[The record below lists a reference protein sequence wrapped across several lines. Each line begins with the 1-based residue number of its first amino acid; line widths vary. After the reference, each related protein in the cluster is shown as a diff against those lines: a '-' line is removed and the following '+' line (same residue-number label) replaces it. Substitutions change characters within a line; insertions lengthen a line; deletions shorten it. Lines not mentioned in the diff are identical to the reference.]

1 MKRFIHCFYVA
12 VFLLY
17 GAFAPGCAQA
27 QSFDGQYFS
36 GQGDVEYLELLDI
49 ARRMFEPD
57 PEFQNM
63 SMMYTPSWNGLVEGP
78 TWDAWWIQN
87 SYGTTYC
94 SLPFLQE
101 PFITFLQNSQDLW
114 FNQMGDGKTVRPHRD
129 FKWIPPDGSL
139 CDAARPT
146 DFIAKQGDGRT
157 DIHDWGMEFT
167 AAGLLM
173 QAELLLVSR
182 DKEAITHYLP
192 KLERCANFLETRR
205 DDNNNLFLGG
215 PASNLLAPSYA
226 GYKKEDGT
234 YGKAYL
240 AGLSITTIAALDR
253 LIELEK
259 MMGNTDKT
267 KIYSKRRALAKQGL
281 PALTTKEGY
290 FVKSIDPNG
299 TRHGVYGADKHGY
312 FEASPNHDAIAFRV
326 VDDAQAEKI
335 YQKIKSIP
343 GLRPHDFI
351 IANCPGLDDMYL
363 DPTGNWLWSFGTW
376 VNGGHWSTCEARMM
390 MGYSRLG
397 KYEDNRRS
405 MKHLLTFARQF
416 RMDNPLVDF
425 GAKVYQPKE
434 PVNLCYDSFGPPAS
448 MIRGLFEYIYSAEGL
463 KLIPHIPDAI
473 KQFRQKFPIRTGDKQ
488 IYLSTSGSGNITKV
502 TINGKSWTNFDAN
515 SVMLPYEKITAR
527 SAIHISMGD
536 NVGNIPKTKVKKS
549 KLSNSNL
556 SANGQ
561 KLRKM
566 YRSLKKNKLGK
577 SYETA
582 HCRLGIKCFNVIND
596 RSKLNL
602 APLPEESQ
610 KAADQSYH
618 DTAQRVYNGFVKL
631 MDEYKT
637 SQDMDKQ
644 KIHKLWIES
653 IK

>member
-12 VFLLY
+12 LFLLS

-36 GQGDVEYLELLDI
+36 GQGDMEYLELLDI

-78 TWDAWWIQN
+78 TWDAWWVQN

-192 KLERCANFLETRR
+192 KLERCANFIETRR
-205 DDNNNLFLGG
+205 DDSNNLFLAG

-259 MMGNTDKT
+259 MMGRSDKT
-267 KIYSKRRALAKQGL
+267 KLYSKRRELAKQGL

-434 PVNLCYDSFGPPAS
+434 PINLCYDSFGPPAS

-463 KLIPHIPDAI
+463 KLIPHIPGAI
-473 KQFRQKFPIRTGDKQ
+473 KQFCQKFPIRTGNKQ
-488 IYLSTSGSGNITKV
+488 VYLSTSGSGNIAKV
-502 TINGKSWTNFDAN
+502 TINGKPWKNFDAN
-515 SVMLPYEKITAR
+515 SVMLPYESIPVR
-527 SAIHISMGD
+527 SDIHISMGD
-536 NVGNIPKTKVKKS
+536 NVGDFPKTKVKKS
-549 KLSNSNL
+549 NLSHSNL

-566 YRSLKKNKLGK
+566 YRALKKNKLGK
-577 SYETA
+577 SYEAT
-582 HCRLGIKCFNVIND
+582 HCRLGIKCFNVITE

-618 DTAQRVYNGFVKL
+618 DTAQRVYSGFVKL
-631 MDEYKT
+631 MDEYGASK
-637 SQDMDKQ
+637 DMEKQ
-644 KIHKLWIES
+644 KIHRLWIDS